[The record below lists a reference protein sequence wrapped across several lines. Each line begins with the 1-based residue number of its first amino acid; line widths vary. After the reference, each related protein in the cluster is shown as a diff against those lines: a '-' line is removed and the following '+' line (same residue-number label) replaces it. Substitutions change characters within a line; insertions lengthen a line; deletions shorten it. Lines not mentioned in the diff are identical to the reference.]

1 MYNIVQNKEKALIQE
16 NAMRQV
22 SFTEFR
28 MNAASFF
35 NSVEQGETIRILR
48 HGKPIAE
55 VVPVQT
61 MPRTLSWKRPGL
73 VLKNEG
79 ASLSRE
85 LLKER
90 EREAPSVLST
100 SAGLLAR

>member
-73 VLKNEG
+73 VLKTEG

-85 LLKER
+85 ILKER
-90 EREAPSVLST
+90 KSGRK
-100 SAGLLAR
+100 

>member
-1 MYNIVQNKEKALIQE
+1 MYNYVQKRARALAQE
-16 NAMRQV
+16 DIMRQV

-55 VVPVQT
+55 VVPVQA

-73 VLKNEG
+73 VLETEG

-85 LLKER
+85 ILKER
-90 EREAPSVLST
+90 KSGRK
-100 SAGLLAR
+100 

>member
-1 MYNIVQNKEKALIQE
+1 
-16 NAMRQV
+16 MREV

-35 NSVEQGETIRILR
+35 DSVEQGETIRVFR

-55 VVPVQT
+55 VIPVRAA
-61 MPRTLSWKRPGL
+61 PRTLSWRRPGPML
-73 VLKNEG
+73 EAGG

-85 LLKER
+85 ILR
-90 EREAPSVLST
+90 ERKR
-100 SAGLLAR
+100 GR

>member
-1 MYNIVQNKEKALIQE
+1 MYNNVQNKVRAPVQE

-35 NSVEQGETIRILR
+35 NSVEQGETIRVLR

-55 VVPVQT
+55 VIPIRAA
-61 MPRTLSWKRPGL
+61 PRTLSWKRPGL
-73 VLKNEG
+73 ALETEG

-85 LLKER
+85 ILR
-90 EREAPSVLST
+90 ERKS
-100 SAGLLAR
+100 GRK

>member
-1 MYNIVQNKEKALIQE
+1 MYNNVHSNKRPLAREHD
-16 NAMRQV
+16 MRQV

-35 NSVEQGETIRILR
+35 NSVEQGETIRVFR

-61 MPRTLSWKRPGL
+61 TPRTLSWKRPGL
-73 VLKNEG
+73 VLETEG

-85 LLKER
+85 ILKER
-90 EREAPSVLST
+90 KSGRK
-100 SAGLLAR
+100 

>member
-1 MYNIVQNKEKALIQE
+1 MYNDVHPSTRPLDQE

-28 MNAASFF
+28 MNAASLF

-55 VVPVQT
+55 VVPVQS

-73 VLKNEG
+73 GLETEG

-85 LLKER
+85 ILKER
-90 EREAPSVLST
+90 KSGRK
-100 SAGLLAR
+100 